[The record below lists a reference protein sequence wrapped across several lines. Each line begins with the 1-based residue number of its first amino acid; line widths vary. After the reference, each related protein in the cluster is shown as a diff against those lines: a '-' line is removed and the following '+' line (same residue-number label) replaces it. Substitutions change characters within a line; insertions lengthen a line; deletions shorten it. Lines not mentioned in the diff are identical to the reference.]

1 MPNLKEQ
8 KMLKFVRIFSCVL
21 FLTSLA
27 SAQITVACAANVQFA
42 MEEIK
47 TAFEK
52 EAGIQVKTIYGA
64 SGMLSSQIR
73 NGAPYD
79 LFVSADMSFPESLF
93 VWKYA
98 VEKPKVYVFGKLV
111 LWSAKGLQPDSLL
124 HILKDQTIQ
133 KIAIPDPKSAPYG
146 KEAVKALKRAGL
158 YDHVQPKLVYGENI
172 SQAAQYIS
180 LGHVDIGFNAK
191 AIVCAGPMKNVGNWV
206 EVESSLYDPIAQ
218 GVVALKYGNDNNPGL
233 VKKFYAFL
241 FDEGAKA
248 VFLKYGYIL
257 PGNSANEK

>member
-1 MPNLKEQ
+1 
-8 KMLKFVRIFSCVL
+8 MLKLMRISSIVL
-21 FLTSLA
+21 LLISLTP
-27 SAQITVACAANVQFA
+27 AQITVACAANLQFA

-47 TAFEK
+47 ASFEK
-52 EAGIQVKTIYGA
+52 TGIQVKTIYGA
-64 SGMLSSQIR
+64 SGMLASQIR

-98 VEKPKVYVFGKLV
+98 IERPKIYVFGKLV

-124 HILKDQTIQ
+124 RILKEQTIQ

-146 KEAVKALKRAGL
+146 KEAVKALKRAKL
-158 YDHVQPKLVYGENI
+158 YDQVQPKLVYGENI

-191 AIVCAGPMKNVGNWV
+191 AIVCAGPMKNVGKWV
-206 EVESSLYDPIAQ
+206 EVDSSLYDPIAQ
-218 GVVALKYGNDNNPGL
+218 GVVALRYGLDNNPGL
-233 VKKFYAFL
+233 VKRFYNFL
-241 FDEGAKA
+241 FSNESHAI
-248 VFLKYGYIL
+248 FLKYGYIL